1 MQRLNVV
8 ADRWLELLKAEHRER
23 AKPAFPDGKELEG
36 SFFIPWNMTNA
47 RRLAAMQLPAV
58 STLVRDYDFPS
69 YRPAIPEP
77 MPHQVQVADFICLH
91 RRCYVFA
98 GTGTG
103 KTISSLWAYDYLR
116 SIGMVDRLLVVCP
129 LSIVDE
135 SWGDTIA
142 THFKH
147 LSYSTITGTPKR
159 KKELLANKHAVHI
172 INFDGVVNLRDIMQE
187 NNYSMVVVDESPAIK
202 NVSTNRWKAL
212 YQVVPDHA
220 QLVLQTGTPISQ
232 GPMDA
237 YGQVRLMGNKPVAKT
252 SARFR
257 DDMMRRVTEFKW
269 VPRDDAQDKLREL
282 LSPAIRLATR
292 DVLKHLPPITYTYR
306 RVEMTKTQ
314 QTLFN
319 RLRREQI
326 ADHSEGTITAVHAAA
341 LLTKL
346 MQTLA
351 GAVYDDE
358 GNVVR
363 VDAGP
368 RVAETL
374 DIIRNSDSKTI
385 VYAPFRAAIDLL
397 AEALTK
403 EGITFE
409 VIHGGVTAKERV
421 RIFREFQRTDN
432 AQVLL
437 AIPDAMAHGVTA
449 TAASTIVW
457 FMGTTKN
464 EVYIQANARIDRQG
478 QQLPTHVVHLVSH
491 HLEKERYQSQQ
502 QGLDFQQDTLT
513 LYKRMLEGA

>member
-1 MQRLNVV
+1 
-8 ADRWLELLKAEHRER
+8 
-23 AKPAFPDGKELEG
+23 
-36 SFFIPWNMTNA
+36 
-47 RRLAAMQLPAV
+47 
-58 STLVRDYDFPS
+58 
-69 YRPAIPEP
+69 
-77 MPHQVQVADFICLH
+77 DFICLH

-172 INFDGVVNLRDIMQE
+172 INFDGIVNLRDIMQE

-212 YQVVPDHA
+212 YQVVPDNA

-257 DDMMRRVTEFKW
+257 DDMMRGVSEFKC
-269 VPRDDAQDKLREL
+269 VPCDDAQDKLREL
-282 LSPAIRLATR
+282 MSPAIRLATR

-358 GNVVR
+358 GHVVR

-368 RVAETL
+368 RVAE
-374 DIIRNSDSKTI
+374 IG
-385 VYAPFRAAIDLL
+385 RASC
-397 AEALTK
+397 
-403 EGITFE
+403 
-409 VIHGGVTAKERV
+409 R
-421 RIFREFQRTDN
+421 
-432 AQVLL
+432 
-437 AIPDAMAHGVTA
+437 
-449 TAASTIVW
+449 
-457 FMGTTKN
+457 
-464 EVYIQANARIDRQG
+464 
-478 QQLPTHVVHLVSH
+478 
-491 HLEKERYQSQQ
+491 
-502 QGLDFQQDTLT
+502 
-513 LYKRMLEGA
+513 

>member
-1 MQRLNVV
+1 
-8 ADRWLELLKAEHRER
+8 
-23 AKPAFPDGKELEG
+23 
-36 SFFIPWNMTNA
+36 
-47 RRLAAMQLPAV
+47 MQLPSV
-58 STLVRDYDFPS
+58 STLARDYDFPS

-77 MPHQVQVADFICLH
+77 MPHQVKVADFICLH
-91 RRCYVFA
+91 RRGYVFA

-103 KTISSLWAYDYLR
+103 KTISALWAFDYLR
-116 SIGMVDRLLVVCP
+116 SIGLADRLLVVCP
-129 LSIVDE
+129 LTIVDE

-142 THFKH
+142 THLKH
-147 LSYSTITGTPKR
+147 LSYSTIVGTPKQ
-159 KKELLANKHAVHI
+159 KKELLRNKHAVHI
-172 INFDGVVNLRDIMQE
+172 INFDGVVNLRDEMQD
-187 NNYSMVVVDESPAIK
+187 NQYSMVLVDESPAIK
-202 NVSTNRWKAL
+202 NVTTNRWKAL
-212 YQVVPDHA
+212 YQVVPDNAH
-220 QLVLQTGTPISQ
+220 LILQTGTPISQ

-237 YGQVRLMGNKPVAKT
+237 YGQIRLMGNKPVAKT
-252 SARFR
+252 TARFR
-257 DDMMRRVTEFKW
+257 DDLMRRVTEFKW
-269 VPRDDAQDKLREL
+269 VPRPDAQERLREL
-282 LSPAIRLATR
+282 MSPAIRLATR
-292 DVLKHLPPITYTYR
+292 DVLKDLPPITYTYR
-306 RVEMTKTQ
+306 RVEMTKVQ

-326 ADHSEGTITAVHAAA
+326 ASHTEGTITAVHAAA

-346 MQTLA
+346 LQTLA

-368 RVAETL
+368 RVSETI

-397 AEALTK
+397 SEAMAK
-403 EGITFE
+403 EEIPYA
-409 VIHGGVTAKERV
+409 VIHGGVTTRERA
-421 RIFREFQRTDN
+421 RIFRDFQRTDDV
-432 AQVLL
+432 QVLL

-457 FMGTTKN
+457 FMGTAKN

-478 QQLPTHVVHLVSH
+478 QRLPTHVVHLVSH